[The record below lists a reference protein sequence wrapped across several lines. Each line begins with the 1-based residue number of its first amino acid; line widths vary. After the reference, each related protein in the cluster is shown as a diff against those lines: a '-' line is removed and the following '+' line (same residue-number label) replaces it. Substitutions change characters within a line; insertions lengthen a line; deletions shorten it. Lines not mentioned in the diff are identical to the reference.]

1 MLQGLLLQASLR
13 QSFLPQPRGKRHVRP
28 SHMLPSPPRPASTQA
43 RAGHSS
49 TLLGAQA
56 PVSWQTW
63 LGVGC
68 LSSTGCPPSQ
78 LSAAVR
84 VHRSHAWLQAALSM
98 GSLHCQITQFLS
110 NETGAVI
117 ASLEAYWE
125 ETRVADVFTSL
136 PRLSRK

>member
-43 RAGHSS
+43 QGWTQQHFAWGPGTCFLADLAG
-49 TLLGAQA
+49 G
-56 PVSWQTW
+56 
-63 LGVGC
+63 GC

-125 ETRVADVFTSL
+125 ETGVADVFTLL